1 MTAMV
6 VARTEAQ
13 AQQPGTTVVARSQ
26 QPAPTPEATA
36 PRSIDCGAAGGDRNT
51 CDADT
56 SSGVVLV
63 RQTGDGTCA
72 LGKTWGFDAKGVR
85 VAEGCRG
92 TFVFNDDRVTVTCSA
107 AAGTREVL

>member
-1 MTAMV
+1 
-6 VARTEAQ
+6 
-13 AQQPGTTVVARSQ
+13 
-26 QPAPTPEATA
+26 
-36 PRSIDCGAAGGDRNT
+36 
-51 CDADT
+51 
-56 SSGVVLV
+56 VLV